1 MSENM
6 YSSMIAATCRTFQ
19 DWKHS
24 TKSSYFAFNHPLFL
38 SHFWFSYLEGSVQI
52 LLLTHHWLVRLF
64 PSAQSIPVP
73 LTYIQ
78 EAEIKWTKKP
88 GRPNKTNQTKN
99 LRQGPV
105 NYLRNLN
112 LADTS
117 VLQVHDCSHRFYLW
131 RVRLLPVIC
140 LPFSRNILF
149 FEIFRYLFLCCMLS
163 VDWQRRFGQT
173 NSRWGPSYRW
183 KQVLDQFIRNS
194 IQKLPRGHN
203 SIAS

>member
-24 TKSSYFAFNHPLFL
+24 TKSSSFAFNHPLF
-38 SHFWFSYLEGSVQI
+38 FSLLILISSGSVQI
-52 LLLTHHWLVRLF
+52 LLLTHHWLVRPF

-73 LTYIQ
+73 LRYIQ
-78 EAEIKWTKKP
+78 EAEFRCTKKA
-88 GRPNKTNQTKN
+88 RETKQNQPNEKSQARSCQLSSQPQLGWYICPTGAWLFDNSN
-99 LRQGPV
+99 L
-105 NYLRNLN
+105 
-112 LADTS
+112 
-117 VLQVHDCSHRFYLW
+117 HRFYRW
-131 RVRLLPVIC
+131 RVWLLPFIC

-183 KQVLDQFIRNS
+183 KQVFRS
-194 IQKLPRGHN
+194 IHQEFL
-203 SIAS
+203 SEIAKGS